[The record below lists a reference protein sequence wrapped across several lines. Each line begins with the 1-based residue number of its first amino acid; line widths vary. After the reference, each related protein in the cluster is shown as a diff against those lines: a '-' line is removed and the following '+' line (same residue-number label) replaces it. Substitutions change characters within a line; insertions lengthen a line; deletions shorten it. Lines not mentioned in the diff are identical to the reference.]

1 MISKKDEL
9 FEQVRIIIGFFR
21 KYWLGLTAV
30 IVCMVA
36 AGTIYAAF
44 GVPKVYYSTGRIY
57 IQPYIGEQSYLLDS
71 LQVSEDL
78 AEDCIEIVQSTPVLE
93 EAIFSCRLQ
102 DLFTAQSLQEQ
113 MYVYTDQSRILT
125 VTIADIDAGRA
136 QLLTDSI
143 CKTAIK
149 EINDIMGGKW
159 AVLADTANFPKE
171 QEYPILWEIILQ
183 SFVFG
188 VSVFFL
194 AAVIYSMQEHKIRSE
209 EDVKKYLGVDLLG
222 SIPQKDL

>member
-9 FEQVRIIIGFFR
+9 IEQVRIIIGFFQ
-21 KYWLGLTAV
+21 KYWIGLAAA

-57 IQPYIGEQSYLLDS
+57 IQPYIGEQNYLLDS

-136 QLLTDSI
+136 QMLTDAI
-143 CKTAIK
+143 CKEAIK
-149 EINDIMGGKW
+149 EINDIIGGEW

-171 QEYPILWEIILQ
+171 QEYPVLWEIILQ